1 GGEGVYAWGRCGWVK
16 GLPAG
21 REGLDDDHAPA
32 AARTGAGQYASVI
45 GGHLVLI
52 GLLHVWGNI
61 QELTRPVDVLGPVA
75 VGKQAIMAD
84 AVETFWQDVHEE
96 AANELVGMERH
107 RLPAIGAIKPI
118 VLPAEGDATIVGG
131 DEAPVG
137 DGDAMRYWDL
147 DLSSGTG
154 SPPQ

>member
-1 GGEGVYAWGRCGWVK
+1 GGGEGGYSVWGVWWFK
-16 GLPAG
+16 GLTAG
-21 REGLDDDHAPA
+21 PEGLDADQAPA
-32 AARTGAGQYASVI
+32 AAGTGAGQYASVI

-84 AVETFWQDVHEE
+84 AVGTFWQDVHEE

-107 RLPAIGAIKPI
+107 RLSAMGPLKPI

-137 DGDAMRYWDL
+137 DGDAMRVA
-147 DLSSGTG
+147 
-154 SPPQ
+154 

>member
-1 GGEGVYAWGRCGWVK
+1 MTIMRPPQRGQGQGNTRASS
-16 GLPAG
+16 
-21 REGLDDDHAPA
+21 
-32 AARTGAGQYASVI
+32 AARLCSSAPFTG
-45 GGHLVLI
+45 GGKIKNSRARATV
-52 GLLHVWGNI
+52 
-61 QELTRPVDVLGPVA
+61 RGPVA

-84 AVETFWQDVHEE
+84 AVEPFWQDVHEE

-137 DGDAMRYWDL
+137 DGDAMRVA
-147 DLSSGTG
+147 
-154 SPPQ
+154 